1 MCPCFMLLNHVP
13 GSLHNCETALFLTY
27 IRGWKIGTMVSSMWS
42 FVFRTTMFAIHLPKH
57 QLLRGGN
64 GLAPLT
70 PFWKAVPFFFMFFHY
85 FPSTTWKTIIQRSQA
100 WYFWSLA
107 LATLPKH
114 KKCRSGT
121 AARRPSRTCGHSP
134 FKLHWNE
141 FLFHTHFL
149 SEMTSK
155 FNKIYRAFKKPINI
169 YKPTNPYLS

>member
-1 MCPCFMLLNHVP
+1 MFPCFMLLNRVP

-42 FVFRTTMFAIHLPKH
+42 FVFRTTMFAIHLPRVSAKASAFEWWEWIGTSYA
-57 QLLRGGN
+57 LLEGS
-64 GLAPLT
+64 
-70 PFWKAVPFFFMFFHY
+70 FFFIFFHY
-85 FPSTTWKTIIQRSQA
+85 FPWTTWKTIFQPSQA

-134 FKLHWNE
+134 FKLHWTKNNMRIILLYNLHE
-141 FLFHTHFL
+141 ILKVSDSPKWHFVR
-149 SEMTSK
+149 
-155 FNKIYRAFKKPINI
+155 NDINI
-169 YKPTNPYLS
+169 E